1 MGHQVIEAATVDE
14 ALALSDIPG
23 LNWVISDLRLGP
35 EDGVSLLTQL
45 AHRAPG
51 LQLALMTSVPA
62 TDPRRE
68 EAASRWPVLPKPV
81 DRVQLARLFCTGRG
95 GMNEPLV
102 TILDD
107 EPQIRTMLSD
117 ALTEAGFRTAAF
129 ARATEFEAA
138 LKRQTP
144 DVCLVDLGLPDR
156 DGLALVHRLALESG
170 AAIIIISG
178 RAQVQ
183 DRVTGLELGADDYI
197 IKPFDPAEVVA
208 RIRARLRVP
217 ASAPK
222 PWRRRSSTAGPRIS
236 TATCWSRTTATEVAL
251 SHAEGEVLRL
261 FPRKPQAPDFP
272 QQMQESLGGAA
283 GESFDRAMDVRIS
296 RLRTKLG
303 EDPKNPRLIKTIYG
317 AGYIFLGDVTWR

>member
-1 MGHQVIEAATVDE
+1 
-14 ALALSDIPG
+14 
-23 LNWVISDLRLGP
+23 
-35 EDGVSLLTQL
+35 
-45 AHRAPG
+45 
-51 LQLALMTSVPA
+51 
-62 TDPRRE
+62 
-68 EAASRWPVLPKPV
+68 
-81 DRVQLARLFCTGRG
+81 
-95 GMNEPLV
+95 
-102 TILDD
+102 
-107 EPQIRTMLSD
+107 MLSD
-117 ALTEAGFRTAAF
+117 ALEEAGFRTTAY
-129 ARATEFEAA
+129 ARAGEFEVG
-138 LKRQTP
+138 LKRSAP

-208 RIRARLRVP
+208 RIRARLRKGRTE
-217 ASAPK
+217 AAPSLQRARFADWVAEFDRYVLIA
-222 PWRRRSSTAGPRIS
+222 PDG
-236 TATCWSRTTATEVAL
+236 TETPF

-261 FPRKPQAPDFP
+261 FLDSPKRLISRA
-272 QQMQESLGGAA
+272 QMQEALGGGA

-317 AGYIFLGDVTWR
+317 AGYIFLGDVSWN

>member
-1 MGHQVIEAATVDE
+1 MTTE
-14 ALALSDIPG
+14 
-23 LNWVISDLRLGP
+23 R
-35 EDGVSLLTQL
+35 
-45 AHRAPG
+45 AHVA
-51 LQLALMTSVPA
+51 
-62 TDPRRE
+62 
-68 EAASRWPVLPKPV
+68 
-81 DRVQLARLFCTGRG
+81 
-95 GMNEPLV
+95 
-102 TILDD
+102 ILDD
-107 EPQIRTMLSD
+107 EPEIRRMLCD
-117 ALTEAGFRTAAF
+117 ALAEAGFRISAF

-138 LKRQTP
+138 LRRTAP

-208 RIRARLRVP
+208 RIRARLRRGRGESERAAAIARFADWAADFDRYLLVHRDGREVP
-217 ASAPK
+217 F
-222 PWRRRSSTAGPRIS
+222 
-236 TATCWSRTTATEVAL
+236 

-261 FPRKPQAPDFP
+261 FLESPKRLISRA
-272 QQMQESLGGAA
+272 QMQESLGGAA

-317 AGYIFLGDVTWR
+317 AGYIFLGDVRWG

>member
-1 MGHQVIEAATVDE
+1 MTVSQ
-14 ALALSDIPG
+14 A
-23 LNWVISDLRLGP
+23 
-35 EDGVSLLTQL
+35 
-45 AHRAPG
+45 
-51 LQLALMTSVPA
+51 
-62 TDPRRE
+62 
-68 EAASRWPVLPKPV
+68 
-81 DRVQLARLFCTGRG
+81 
-95 GMNEPLV
+95 PLV
-102 TILDD
+102 AVLDD
-107 EPQIRTMLSD
+107 EPEIRRMLVD
-117 ALTEAGFRTAAF
+117 ALEEAGFRTSAY
-129 ARATEFEAA
+129 ARATEFEAG
-138 LKRQTP
+138 LKRCQP

-208 RIRARLRVP
+208 RIRARLRRPRSEAAP
-217 ASAPK
+217 AAQVAVF
-222 PWRRRSSTAGPRIS
+222 AGWKAAFDRYVLIDARGVETPF
-236 TATCWSRTTATEVAL
+236 

-261 FPRKPQAPDFP
+261 FLESPNRLISRA
-272 QQMQESLGGAA
+272 QMQESLGGAA

-317 AGYIFLGDVTWR
+317 AGYIFLGEVRWA